1 MSLFERIQKELTEA
15 IKARDELRVSVLRMM
30 KTALHNRQVEKMR
43 PLEETEAVQ
52 VLQTLVKQR
61 REAIEQFAKGG
72 RADLVAKETQEL
84 AILEGYLP
92 APPSQEELDAAIRA
106 AIQETGATS
115 PKQMGVVI
123 KAARERLAGKAV
135 DGKVLADRV
144 RALLSQ
150 SG

>member
-1 MSLFERIQKELTEA
+1 MGLPERIQKELTEA
-15 IKARDELRVSVLRMM
+15 MKARDELRLRVLRMV

-43 PLEETEAVQ
+43 PLDEAEAVQ

-72 RADLVAKETQEL
+72 RADLVATETREL
-84 AILEGYLP
+84 ALLESYLP
-92 APPSQEELDAAIRA
+92 APPTQEELDAAIQDAIREIGA
-106 AIQETGATS
+106 AS
-115 PKQMGVVI
+115 PKQMGAVI

-144 RALLSQ
+144 RAWLSQ
-150 SG
+150 PG

>member
-1 MSLFERIQKELTEA
+1 MSLSERIQKELTEA

>member
-1 MSLFERIQKELTEA
+1 MSLSERIQKELTEA

-43 PLEETEAVQ
+43 PLEEAEAVQ

-84 AILEGYLP
+84 AILESYLP

-115 PKQMGVVI
+115 PKQMGAVI

-135 DGKVLADRV
+135 DGKMLADRV
-144 RALLSQ
+144 RALLARSE
-150 SG
+150 

>member
-1 MSLFERIQKELTEA
+1 
-15 IKARDELRVSVLRMM
+15 
-30 KTALHNRQVEKMR
+30 MR
-43 PLEETEAVQ
+43 PLEEAEAVQ

-84 AILEGYLP
+84 AILESYLP

-115 PKQMGVVI
+115 PKQMGAVI

-135 DGKVLADRV
+135 DGKMLADRV
-144 RALLSQ
+144 RALLARSE
-150 SG
+150 

>member
-1 MSLFERIQKELTEA
+1 MSLSERIQKELTEA

-43 PLEETEAVQ
+43 PLEEAEAVQ

-84 AILEGYLP
+84 AVLESYLP

-115 PKQMGVVI
+115 PKQMGAVI

-135 DGKVLADRV
+135 DGKMLADRV
-144 RALLSQ
+144 RALLARSE
-150 SG
+150 